1 MADEGERAAELY
13 TQAQEAILELVTED
27 NERLPVPACP
37 GWELRDIVAHQTGA
51 LIDLITGSTRG
62 FPSPA
67 WAAGHVERFSA
78 RDLFEIRDLWR
89 DAVRFESAALFRE
102 RGLDML
108 PDIVTHELDVR
119 STLHDDSARDEER
132 VRVAFDVIV
141 GWLDRAWR
149 KAGRPAL
156 RFETESRS
164 GVAGEGEPRA
174 TLRGSTFELSRV
186 LTGRRSDAQMRAL
199 DWSADPSPWLD
210 HLSVL
215 GRRDTDLLE

>member
-1 MADEGERAAELY
+1 MADESERAKEFY
-13 TQAQEAILELVTED
+13 TQSQEAILEFVTED

-89 DAVRFESAALFRE
+89 DAVKYESDELFHE
-102 RGLDML
+102 RGLNML

-132 VRVAFDVIV
+132 VLLAFDVII
-141 GWLDRAWR
+141 GWLDRSWR
-149 KAGRPAL
+149 EDGRPAL
-156 RFETESRS
+156 RFATESRTR
-164 GVAGEGEPRA
+164 VAGDGEPLA
-174 TLRGSTFELSRV
+174 TLRGSTFELSQV
-186 LTGRRSDAQMRAL
+186 VTGRRSDAQMRAL
-199 DWSADPSPWLD
+199 DWSDDPSPWLE